1 MKTRTRSTAA
11 PVPVFLP
18 ATRANRAAVAC
29 LLAVP
34 ILMALAD
41 ILRMVAEGDS
51 HITGG
56 AGAAPDM
63 VPVFESLAAHR
74 PVMAAATILVFLT
87 AFVAMS
93 AVGLLW
99 RLGAAG
105 SPWLAWTVLVL
116 GIFFV
121 LGRVV
126 HTLVYFGAMLY
137 FSTAYAPAQ
146 AAALNDSFGGFWVVN
161 MAIVPTVLGLALWLP
176 LSGAMLWRLHAVP
189 RWAGL
194 FIIAGTG
201 MLVALGSSF
210 ATTVAMGV
218 LTVAGLVPLALRGRA
233 RRLPAAKADAFG
245 AGEATA

>member
-1 MKTRTRSTAA
+1 MNTRTRSTAGPA
-11 PVPVFLP
+11 PVRLP
-18 ATRANRAAVAC
+18 ATRANRVALAC

-51 HITGG
+51 RITGG

-63 VPVFESLAAHR
+63 VPVFETLAAHR

-87 AFVAMS
+87 AFVAMA

-105 SPWLAWTVLVL
+105 SPWQARTVLVL

-137 FSTAYAPAQ
+137 FSSTYPPAQ
-146 AAALNDSFGGFWVVN
+146 AAALNDSFGSFWVVN

-176 LSGAMLWRLHAVP
+176 LTGAMLWRLHLVP
-189 RWAGL
+189 WWAGL
-194 FIIAGTG
+194 CIIAGTG
-201 MLVALGSSF
+201 VLVVLGSSF
-210 ATTVAMGV
+210 ATTIAMAA
-218 LTVAGLVPLALRGRA
+218 LTVAGFVPLALRGRA
-233 RRLPAAKADAFG
+233 RRLPAAAADAFG
-245 AGEATA
+245 AGQATA